1 MHARIAS
8 ICAELLELDEAEVEE
23 LHEDAEL
30 LPALLAAVGLALR
43 QRRQRDRG
51 ATWADAMRRGWG
63 ERPFAAAELIAW
75 AEQSATAPQ
84 CEVLKASRELCKLQ
98 PEAAL
103 TAHRL
108 SGALRAL
115 RPSRVEVVGSV
126 RDSHLWALRDRR
138 E

>member
-1 MHARIAS
+1 MRTMT
-8 ICAELLELDEAEVEE
+8 
-23 LHEDAEL
+23 
-30 LPALLAAVGLALR
+30 
-43 QRRQRDRG
+43 
-51 ATWADAMRRGWG
+51 ATGQEITSLTG
-63 ERPFAAAELIAW
+63 
-75 AEQSATAPQ
+75 
-84 CEVLKASRELCKLQ
+84 EVLKASRELCKLQ